1 MILVMISMIQPMA
14 IGNALRVFLTPP
26 TGAEYWRVLRK
37 GTDDI
42 VDESD
47 AGAIVAF
54 EGDHRI
60 FIDSAYLT
68 NEVRAYYVPFYRIN
82 GAWVRGQSGYGTPT
96 PTYEDYSTE
105 VVSVLRDRLEAGLAV
120 EVQRGN
126 LMNELGYIQV
136 LTAPPNMN
144 MNIQLPLVTV
154 TLEGESRD
162 LRGIGE
168 DTMGDFLEADSDE
181 WLEHEGWLAGV
192 QVSIVGWSLNPDE
205 RIELR
210 KAIRRVIVGNLTV
223 LADKGMLLP
232 NLSLKDDDAVNGE
245 FGDTPMYLV
254 TGFFTCTAPVRVGH
268 MAGGT
273 IKDID
278 IEAQPNG

>member
-1 MILVMISMIQPMA
+1 MA

-26 TGAEYWRVLRK
+26 ANAEYWRVLRK
-37 GTDDI
+37 STDDI
-42 VDESD
+42 VDQD
-47 AGAIVAF
+47 DGYALVAY

-60 FIDSAYLT
+60 FIDTASLL
-68 NEVRAYYVPFYRIN
+68 NDIRAYYTPFYRIN
-82 GAWVRGQSGYGTPT
+82 GEWVRGAGSYGTPAA
-96 PTYEDYSTE
+96 TYEDYSTE
-105 VVSVLRDRLEAGLAV
+105 VLSVLRDRLEAGLTIEV
-120 EVQRGN
+120 ERGN
-126 LMNELGYIQV
+126 LMNELGYVQV
-136 LTAPPNMN
+136 LTAPPTMN
-144 MNIQLPLVTV
+144 MNIQFPLVTV

-168 DTMGDFLEADSDE
+168 DTMGDFLEADDEE

-223 LADKGMLLP
+223 LADKGMSLP

-254 TGFFTCTAPVRVGH
+254 TGIFSCTAPVRVGH
-268 MAGGT
+268 LAGGT
-273 IKDID
+273 VKEINV
-278 IEAQPNG
+278 EAQPNG

>member
-1 MILVMISMIQPMA
+1 MISMIQPMA

-26 TGAEYWRVLRK
+26 ANAEYWRVLRK
-37 GTDDI
+37 STDDI
-42 VDESD
+42 VDQD
-47 AGAIVAF
+47 DGYALVAY

-60 FIDSAYLT
+60 FIDTASLL
-68 NEVRAYYVPFYRIN
+68 NDIRAYYTPFYLI
-82 GAWVRGQSGYGTPT
+82 GGEWVRGTGSYGTPAA
-96 PTYEDYSTE
+96 TYEDYSTE
-105 VVSVLRDRLEAGLAV
+105 VLSVLRDRLEAGLTIEV
-120 EVQRGN
+120 ERGN
-126 LMNELGYIQV
+126 LMNELGYVQV
-136 LTAPPNMN
+136 LTAPPTMN
-144 MNIQLPLVTV
+144 MNIQFPLVTV

-168 DTMGDFLEADSDE
+168 DTMGDFLEADGDE

-223 LADKGMLLP
+223 LADKGMSLP

-254 TGFFTCTAPVRVGH
+254 TGIFSCTAPVRVGH
-268 MAGGT
+268 LAGGI

-278 IEAQPNG
+278 VEAHTDG

>member
-1 MILVMISMIQPMA
+1 
-14 IGNALRVFLTPP
+14 
-26 TGAEYWRVLRK
+26 
-37 GTDDI
+37 
-42 VDESD
+42 
-47 AGAIVAF
+47 
-54 EGDHRI
+54 
-60 FIDSAYLT
+60 
-68 NEVRAYYVPFYRIN
+68 
-82 GAWVRGQSGYGTPT
+82 
-96 PTYEDYSTE
+96 
-105 VVSVLRDRLEAGLAV
+105 
-120 EVQRGN
+120 
-126 LMNELGYIQV
+126 
-136 LTAPPNMN
+136 MN

-210 KAIRRVIVGNLTV
+210 KSIRRVIVGNLTV

-245 FGDTPMYLV
+245 FGDTPM
-254 TGFFTCTAPVRVGH
+254 
-268 MAGGT
+268 
-273 IKDID
+273 
-278 IEAQPNG
+278 